1 VNHLSV
7 DYEHLKRDLVV
18 KAQTKTPHRAWYFLL
33 CYLSYSAYTLDF
45 FLRGALE
52 PQLMA
57 IYHLNADELSSYYNL
72 VYVGLVVG
80 VLGFGCLVDMINYRT
95 CFIWIWLAQILGLVK
110 VFAIS
115 PVVQSA
121 PMDHQLKAGMFLMG
135 ISEGGIYAVIHP
147 LLALAFNRPDESKAK
162 IMNYLHTNWPLV
174 AILGIFLQQTIIAN
188 QFSWYWQVYALL
200 IFPNL
205 YLLTAMA
212 LPFPAQSYT
221 HRIPLMS
228 RIKSILR
235 PGYLLLFFCTIVTV
249 SIEHSPL
256 TWVRHL
262 VDTDTR
268 INLFYFII
276 FMHCFQVLARVL
288 VGTLFRYIS
297 PPGLLC
303 FGSIACVIS
312 LLMISF
318 IHHHNMV
325 LIAAT
330 IFVFCIVWFWPTFIG
345 IVADRYPLSGGI
357 GMAVMNSGGFLSLIY
372 IVPVLSKLPQ
382 QENLTDAFLTLAWYG
397 VLIFILLATV
407 HTFFKSQGG
416 YKVFASADRSL

>member
-1 VNHLSV
+1 MS
-7 DYEHLKRDLVV
+7 D
-18 KAQTKTPHRAWYFLL
+18 QTNTPHRAWYFLL
-33 CYLSYSAYTLDF
+33 CYLACSAYTLDF
-45 FLRGALE
+45 VLRSALQ

-57 IYHLNADELSSYYNL
+57 IYNLSASELVYYYNL
-72 VYVGLVVG
+72 VYAGLLVG
-80 VLGFGCLVDMINYRT
+80 VIGFGCLVDMINYRT

-121 PMDHQLKAGMFLMG
+121 PMAHQLKVGMFLMG

-147 LLALAFNRPDESKAK
+147 LLALAFNKPNESKAK
-162 IMNYLHTNWPLV
+162 IMNYLHTNWPLI
-174 AILGIFLQQTIIAN
+174 AIFGISLQQIIVAN
-188 QFSWYWQVYALL
+188 HFNWYWQVYALL
-200 IFPNL
+200 IFPSL
-205 YLLTAMA
+205 YLLTAMM
-212 LPFPAQSYT
+212 LPFPKQSYT

-235 PGYLLLFFCTIVTV
+235 PGYLLLFFCMVVTV

-256 TWVRHL
+256 SWVRRL
-262 VDTDTR
+262 IDTDNR

-276 FMHCFQVLARVL
+276 FAHCFQATARIL
-288 VGTLFRYIS
+288 VGTMFRYIS

-303 FGSIACVIS
+303 FAAIACVIS
-312 LLMISF
+312 LFMISF
-318 IHHHNMV
+318 THHHNMV
-325 LIAAT
+325 LIASA

-357 GMAVMNSGGFLSLIY
+357 GMAVMNSGGFLAQIY
-372 IVPVLSKLPQ
+372 IIPVLSKLPQ
-382 QENLTDAFLTLAWYG
+382 QENLKDAFLTLAWYG

-407 HTFFKSQGG
+407 HTFFRSQGG